1 MDRAMGFIAEDP
13 VRYIQL
19 SISRIPSYFMFW
31 PSSQSSTLS
40 NISRVLSFG
49 VAVPFIIVGLWISLK
64 RWKFNFTAPETLLY
78 LFMGFYISIHLLSW
92 ALVRYRL
99 PVDAVFLLFSS
110 LAMVRLLEPY
120 ADRFKFQS
128 KLAVEASN
136 S

>member
-1 MDRAMGFIAEDP
+1 
-13 VRYIQL
+13 
-19 SISRIPSYFMFW
+19 
-31 PSSQSSTLS
+31 
-40 NISRVLSFG
+40 
-49 VAVPFIIVGLWISLK
+49 
-64 RWKFNFTAPETLLY
+64 
-78 LFMGFYISIHLLSW
+78 MGFYISIHLLSW